1 MCHIAIDSFID
12 DIKIKEA
19 YGNGKE
25 AYGNLYL
32 KMLDK
37 GLLHQVMKSKDQI
50 EKVEWLIGL
59 VKNKWDGKNMSRF
72 VWLRQKMCSN
82 KKQRRK
88 RSKKYKQN
96 LSYQKLNYK
105 ITIPVSKQIDFK

>member
-19 YGNGKE
+19 YGNV
-25 AYGNLYL
+25 YL

-50 EKVEWLIGL
+50 EKVE
-59 VKNKWDGKNMSRF
+59 
-72 VWLRQKMCSN
+72 
-82 KKQRRK
+82 
-88 RSKKYKQN
+88 
-96 LSYQKLNYK
+96 
-105 ITIPVSKQIDFK
+105 

>member
-37 GLLHQVMKSKDQI
+37 GLLHQLMKSKDQI
-50 EKVEWLIGL
+50 EKVE
-59 VKNKWDGKNMSRF
+59 
-72 VWLRQKMCSN
+72 
-82 KKQRRK
+82 
-88 RSKKYKQN
+88 
-96 LSYQKLNYK
+96 
-105 ITIPVSKQIDFK
+105 